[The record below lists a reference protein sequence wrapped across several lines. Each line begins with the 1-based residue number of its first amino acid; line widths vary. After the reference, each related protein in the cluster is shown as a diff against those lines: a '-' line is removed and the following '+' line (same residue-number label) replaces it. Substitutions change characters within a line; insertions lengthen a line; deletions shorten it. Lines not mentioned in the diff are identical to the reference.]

1 MTNFQVVYDAF
12 LAKQLDDEWN
22 AWDEEDMQEDW
33 KSLLMGALPW
43 FKFPRVPL
51 DIGIDE
57 EDGTEKFVSDLSN
70 EEIQILA
77 TYMKCEWLNRTI
89 LTWENVKPLYEER
102 DFSQANLL
110 DKFHQMLEQEKKNAA
125 KLEAVYYRSIKR
137 KPFDYT
143 KLATQVKD
151 V

>member
-1 MTNFQVVYDAF
+1 MTSFQVVYDAF
-12 LAKQLDDEWN
+12 LGKMLDDEW
-22 AWDEEDMQEDW
+22 ASWDMEEIEQDW
-33 KSLLMGALPW
+33 KTLLLGALPW
-43 FKFPRVPL
+43 FKFPRVSLEYDPN
-51 DIGIDE
+51 
-57 EDGTEKFVSDLSN
+57 EDSFVEDLNN

-110 DKFHQMLEQEKKNAA
+110 SKFNDMLVAEKKNAA
-125 KLEAVYYRSIKR
+125 RLEAVYYRSVNR

-143 KLATQVKD
+143 QLARQA
-151 V
+151 